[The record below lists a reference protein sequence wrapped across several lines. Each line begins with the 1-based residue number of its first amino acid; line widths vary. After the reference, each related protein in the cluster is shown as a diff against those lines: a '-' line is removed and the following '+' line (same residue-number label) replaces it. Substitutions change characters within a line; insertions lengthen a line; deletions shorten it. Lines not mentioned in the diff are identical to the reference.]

1 MVGKGGQVQKE
12 GFEVKG
18 SDVTQ
23 ALRLRKELCGRWRWQ
38 LLGTGYRLLEAL
50 FLC

>member
-1 MVGKGGQVQKE
+1 MAGKGGQVQKE

-18 SDVTQ
+18 SEWCDPGSEAQ
-23 ALRLRKELCGRWRWQ
+23 GRAMWEME